1 MRRRVLCAESE
12 VGVFGGCFRRMAT
25 DKKRTKEKT
34 TEKTRLLARNTSAVS
49 GPSRYTDHERTGTT
63 KKEATTPPFMVPLFS
78 AAKEP
83 TLTYGFHFND
93 RMFLTLTDVF
103 KLEAQR
109 KTTKTITTS

>member
-1 MRRRVLCAESE
+1 
-12 VGVFGGCFRRMAT
+12 MAT

-103 KLEAQR
+103 KLERQLAQR